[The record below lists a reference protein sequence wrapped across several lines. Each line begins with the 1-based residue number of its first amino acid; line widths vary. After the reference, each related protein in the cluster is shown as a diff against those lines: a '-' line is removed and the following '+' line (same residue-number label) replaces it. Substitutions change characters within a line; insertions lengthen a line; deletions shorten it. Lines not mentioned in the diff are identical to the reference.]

1 MDKQGQNTI
10 GDELTELHIEKLK
23 QEIEIL
29 HETQILTNIE
39 NLNDSV
45 DNKNIEILEKENS
58 CQLERLKK
66 MSEEHE
72 KTIDQNKIL
81 STKIEDLKSELQS
94 LKNRYDNTEDL
105 FNKYQQTNNK
115 KFELENQVKNLNQ
128 QNTELITNHKSEIDI
143 LYGITMDII
152 VKKRRTDI
160 QMFDRKFVNTNN
172 KKSKAVLETM
182 NALSYGNFNCINK

>member
-29 HETQILTNIE
+29 HETQILTNID

-45 DNKNIEILEKENS
+45 DNKNIEILEKENKE
-58 CQLERLKK
+58 QLEKLKK

-94 LKNRYDNTEDL
+94 LKIRYDNTEDL
-105 FNKYQQTNNK
+105 FNKYQQANNR
-115 KFELENQVKNLNQ
+115 KFELENQVKHLNQ
-128 QNTELITNHKSEIDI
+128 TNHELITNHESEIDI
-143 LYGITMDII
+143 LYGITMDNI
-152 VKKRRTDI
+152 VKKRKAEI
-160 QMFDRKFVNTNN
+160 QMFDKKFINN